1 MINSRTYSAY
11 FILYRFLREN
21 LILDKYLNNL
31 INLSHYKRDNYREI
45 LIAMVKTYEI
55 VCSEIMYRALFNYSK
70 SSFRWSD
77 SVEGFD
83 YWFKLSDKWDKYFVK
98 NKFKYNLPS

>member
-31 INLSHYKRDNYREI
+31 INLSHYKRDN
-45 LIAMVKTYEI
+45 
-55 VCSEIMYRALFNYSK
+55 YRALFNYSK